1 MKKFKSIT
9 VKYTFVAP
17 VSHIGE
23 SSGVGSYFQALTTS
37 CGKIP
42 TITGNSVRGILRDR
56 AAEQLMDAAGVKVN
70 IDVFDILFSGGN
82 ISGSTKNDIERAK
95 QIREHFPFISMFG
108 GALGTMMMSGN
119 FSVGFLYPIC
129 KEAEPITNTKAS
141 TSWHNWIDDIEFTRM
156 DDSKDYK
163 KSGYIENHE
172 EERKAKAST
181 QMRTNVQ
188 YISPGA
194 QFLQR
199 IDISSGATE
208 LEVAALYSALYR
220 WFQEPYLG
228 GMKSK
233 GFGRFDAES
242 DGISVTDGVVEC
254 DDYVKKMIEKY
265 EKFLQEDHPAE
276 WLYLLDAAGGKKK

>member
-23 SSGVGSYFQALTTS
+23 SSGVGSYFQVLTTAY
-37 CGKIP
+37 GKVP
-42 TITGNSVRGILRDR
+42 AITGNSVRGILRDR

-70 IDVFDILFSGGN
+70 IDVFDELFSGGN
-82 ISGSTKNDIERAK
+82 ISGSTKNDIERAR
-95 QIREHFPFISMFG
+95 QIRKHFPFVSMFG
-108 GALGTMMMSGN
+108 GALGNMMMSGN
-119 FSVGFLYPIC
+119 FCAGFLYPIC
-129 KEAEPITNTKAS
+129 KETELINHTKAD

-188 YISPGA
+188 YIAPGT

-199 IDISSGATE
+199 IDISNGATE
-208 LEVAALYSALYR
+208 LEVAALYSALYS

-228 GMKSK
+228 GKKSK